1 MRRSRKSIRKAI
13 ENIEPK
19 HGEVAVESEVHTI
32 HDSDDLDS
40 EIPEGATIMSTES
53 DMVTVYETD

>member
-13 ENIEPK
+13 ESIEPD
-19 HGEVAVESEVHTI
+19 HGEVTVESEVHTI

-40 EIPEGATIMSTES
+40 EIPEGATLIPTES
-53 DMVTVYETD
+53 DVVTVYETD

>member
-1 MRRSRKSIRKAI
+1 MRRTRNSIRKAI

-19 HGEVAVESEVHTI
+19 RGEVTVESEVHTI

-40 EIPEGATIMSTES
+40 EIPEGATLIPTES
-53 DMVTVYETD
+53 DVVTVYETD